1 MADKGTIKL
10 LLDKPYYVA
19 GERVAGTVNIDLM
32 MPVQASAVKIK
43 WTGYERTVI
52 QYTIVETGTT
62 NEEGETET
70 EAKVETVRVEDENTF
85 FKNEAVLYQINQV
98 IPAGHYNYP
107 FSFQLPA
114 SLPGIFFYH
123 RKCADEVKAAIVYK
137 VKVFL
142 DVPGKDLKCSQKI
155 VISEAVCRAMTPLHD
170 KKKKRFLLATGKL
183 KMEYWLEKNVFC
195 PDEVVPIKV
204 KVDNESSKKVNHIKA
219 KLMRDLKVKA
229 KGETRTL
236 TEEVSR
242 DTFEGVDKKSELE
255 KVFNFKLPNV
265 FPSANGKLVQCNY
278 HLDIECDVPMAFDLE
293 HHVPV
298 TIALMPSAPMA
309 IDLYASYTPHGW

>member
-1 MADKGTIKL
+1 MAGKGTIKL
-10 LLDKPYYVA
+10 LLGKPYYVA
-19 GERVAGTVNIDLM
+19 GERVDGTVNIDLM
-32 MPVQASAVKIK
+32 TPVQASAVKIK
-43 WTGYERTVI
+43 WTGYERTLI
-52 QYTIVETGTT
+52 EYTTIDTD
-62 NEEGETET
+62 
-70 EAKVETVRVEDENTF
+70 EAGQTKTVKLKDENTF

-98 IPAGHYNYP
+98 MPAGHYNYP

-114 SLPGIFFYH
+114 GLPGIFF
-123 RKCADEVKAAIVYK
+123 DERRVWGDNKIKSAIVYK

-170 KKKKRFLLATGKL
+170 KKDKGFLLAKGKL

-195 PDEVVPIKV
+195 PGEVVPIKV

-255 KVFNFKLPNV
+255 KVFNYKLPNV
-265 FPSANGKLVQCNY
+265 FPSTNGKLVQCNY
-278 HLDIECDVPMAFDLE
+278 HLDIECDVPMAADLE
-293 HHVPV
+293 HHVPIA
-298 TIALMPSAPMA
+298 IALMPSAPMA